1 MLSLFS
7 RKVKDECSDKTTSKY
22 LTSHSHHG
30 YESKMLM
37 ERKRETVLKEE
48 CIPNQGPIWHE
59 NQTHLFRWN
68 NYYELYHTSL
78 RVKKKCEVRDIF
90 QLYYH
95 KNMSYLFCSSL
106 HEASN

>member
-30 YESKMLM
+30 YESKMLI
-37 ERKRETVLKEE
+37 ERKRDTVLKEE

-68 NYYELYHTSL
+68 NYYVLYHTSL
-78 RVKKKCEVRDIF
+78 RVKKNVK
-90 QLYYH
+90 
-95 KNMSYLFCSSL
+95 
-106 HEASN
+106 

>member
-30 YESKMLM
+30 YESKMLI

-48 CIPNQGPIWHE
+48 CIQNQGPIWPE
-59 NQTHLFRWN
+59 NQIYLDGTITIYCTIPVCMLTN
-68 NYYELYHTSL
+68 
-78 RVKKKCEVRDIF
+78 VK
-90 QLYYH
+90 
-95 KNMSYLFCSSL
+95 
-106 HEASN
+106 